1 MPRRI
6 KKGGEL
12 YSFVK
17 PIIDGKQVYCFGNNL
32 SHDTL
37 KQSLASRNKEHY
49 VKINSLSVPNNIP
62 IPRDLKIKG
71 IDCEVAIASAKTTAR
86 SELAQARLEAEN
98 QIEQYKRTIH
108 ELKIKSEK
116 GMNSLTVPAPIP
128 TEAKKI
134 LGTTLSNAFEK
145 NPLMTEKTSA
155 NKLADAVSE
164 TAVNAAKNVDAT
176 IKSAT
181 DMIANGKKKMR
192 DLADA
197 GHAMVMKSLSKG
209 KALKEN
215 VQEKTNDLS
224 EAATQF
230 VGKMTG
236 DVSNEITPSTSVFGA
251 PQTKSLTDKI
261 KDMVG
266 IKGGRKTRLKRKK
279 RRSTRKRISTRKRR
293 STRKKKTKKRKKHKK
308 RKTRKRKY

>member
-6 KKGGEL
+6 KKGGDP
-12 YSFVK
+12 YSLVK

-32 SHDTL
+32 NHDSL
-37 KQSLASRNKEHY
+37 KQSLAGPNKEHY
-49 VKINSLSVPNNIP
+49 VKINSSSVPDNIP
-62 IPRDLKIKG
+62 MPRDLKIKG
-71 IDCEVAIASAKTTAR
+71 INCEGAIASAKTTAQ
-86 SELAQARLEAEN
+86 SELAQAKLEAEN
-98 QIEQYKRTIH
+98 QIDQYKRTIH
-108 ELKIKSEK
+108 ELKVKSEK
-116 GMNSLTVPAPIP
+116 RMNSLTVPAPIP

-181 DMIANGKKKMR
+181 DMIANGKKNMR

-197 GHAMVMKSLSKG
+197 GHAMVMKSLSQG
-209 KALKEN
+209 TALKEN
-215 VQEKTNDLS
+215 VQEKTKDLS

-236 DVSNEITPSTSVFGA
+236 AVSDEITPSTAV
-251 PQTKSLTDKI
+251 QTKSLTDKI
-261 KDMVG
+261 KNMVG
-266 IKGGRKTRLKRKK
+266 IKGGRKTRRFKRKK
-279 RRSTRKRISTRKRR
+279 RRPTRKRR
-293 STRKKKTKKRKKHKK
+293 STRKKKTKRKKHKK